1 MCHYIQYNNYSI
13 LEAILTLVSVLA
25 ILYGNSYSVNFVQ
38 ICQPETFEIDRAER
52 KSSLSLLD
60 HTMIMIPVNLSL

>member
-1 MCHYIQYNNYSI
+1 MCQYIQYNNYSN

-38 ICQPETFEIDRAER
+38 IGQPETLEIDRAER

-60 HTMIMIPVNLSL
+60 HTIILIPVNLSL